1 MLFAST
7 LTNAQSRDKNCH
19 ARKKNN
25 QFVTVLLAGL
35 LFFAWRVMGESSVG
49 ISSAAGKETARRMV
63 KICTESLSSA
73 LRSLDGVLRLGLLR
87 LLLKGDL

>member
-19 ARKKNN
+19 TRKKNN
-25 QFVTVLLAGL
+25 QFVTVLLAGPS
-35 LFFAWRVMGESSVG
+35 FFAWRVMGESSVG
-49 ISSAAGKETARRMV
+49 IRSAEGKETARRMIEIRC
-63 KICTESLSSA
+63 KSLSSA